1 MTNNFLRATLLI
13 KALLLLSISVS
24 FAQTSSVTLSGIVKD
39 KKDKSAL
46 PFVNIVLKTEK
57 DSAFVTGVVTDDE
70 GRFTLTGVKPN
81 NYFLEISYIGY
92 VTKKQTLF
100 VGNLSEFLNVATIE
114 LEEETQTLNEVVVT
128 AKVDNVSGK
137 MDKKNVFR

>member
-57 DSAFVTGVVTDDE
+57 DSAFVTGTVTDDE
-70 GRFTLTGVKPN
+70 GRFTLAGIKPN

-114 LEEETQTLNEVVVT
+114 L
-128 AKVDNVSGK
+128 
-137 MDKKNVFR
+137 